1 MTTAAPPALDVAAIR
16 ADFPVLHREVHGRPL
31 VSLDSAA
38 TSQKPQAMIDRLAQ
52 LYTHEYAR
60 VEEGHELSTEATR
73 AFEGTRD
80 KVASVSNAAEPL
92 LKALGAE
99 EAVRASFMFYN
110 THAEA
115 DLLGDA
121 VARLR
126 RRLVSARPD
135 APDALP
141 AGVPAG
147 RARHAECAARGV
159 RAAR

>member
-38 TSQKPQAMIDRLAQ
+38 TSQEPQAMIDRLAQ

-73 AFEGTRD
+73 AFERT
-80 KVASVSNAAEPL
+80 
-92 LKALGAE
+92 GAE